1 MVISF
6 SNLVDNL
13 AEWIYEIR
21 CKYVHDKKKKWET
34 SRIKCKKCECCL
46 KYTNVKED
54 LVEWFDENL
63 QKRFVVTY
71 KFFNHDLNIFI
82 LLPWKGLYPYKCM
95 GDW

>member
-1 MVISF
+1 MKLDVNMFMI
-6 SNLVDNL
+6 
-13 AEWIYEIR
+13 
-21 CKYVHDKKKKWET
+21 KKKKWET

-95 GDW
+95 GNETSLPAREMLTAN

>member
-21 CKYVHDKKKKWET
+21 CKYVHEKKKWET
-34 SRIKCKKCECCL
+34 SRIKCKKCESCL

-54 LVEWFDENL
+54 LVE
-63 QKRFVVTY
+63 
-71 KFFNHDLNIFI
+71 
-82 LLPWKGLYPYKCM
+82 
-95 GDW
+95 